1 MECKLLSAC
10 LHINMRLAIRG
21 LLSYTPHAQRHSWA
35 STCPLGMPSK
45 TISICKWPER
55 EEERGNR
62 REREREREGG
72 GGSEEKSIQ
81 KVG

>member
-45 TISICKWPER
+45 TISICKWPEGGGGG
-55 EEERGNR
+55 E
-62 REREREREGG
+62 RERERERRGEGR
-72 GGSEEKSIQ
+72 E
-81 KVG
+81 